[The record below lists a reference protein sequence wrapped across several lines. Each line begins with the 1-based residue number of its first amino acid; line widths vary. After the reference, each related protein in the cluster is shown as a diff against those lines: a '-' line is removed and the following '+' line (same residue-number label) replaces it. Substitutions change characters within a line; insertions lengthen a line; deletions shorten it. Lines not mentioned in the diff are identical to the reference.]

1 MKKWKNLLLDNWG
14 LKLISLTIA
23 FALWFVVINIDD
35 PVDDKT
41 FNNIKV
47 RLLNTNLLTD
57 DNMVYEVLDSTDLLR
72 SVTFEAPKS
81 IREKIESG
89 DIIAEADLNELTTT
103 DTVPIRFS
111 CPKYSKDVTNISGNI
126 GYVKLDIEEKTSK
139 WIDITYNL
147 VGEVAE
153 GFVINSI
160 NLDQNRLEIEG
171 PASKIAQVSKAVVD
185 VNVAGISNN
194 MSTPVD
200 VHLKNAKGTELNY
213 ATVTKNSDQ
222 IRVSVV
228 IYATKEIPVEYE
240 VTGIPAEGYEVTGV
254 TEMNPQTVVIAG
266 TTTSLNNVSKITIP
280 STELDITGVTENFE
294 KVINLRHYLP
304 GGIIFADKQF
314 EGKASVTVYVEAL
327 VEKEMEITSRNLEIT
342 TKPENMIINYA
353 TNTKLPKVT
362 IRGLQRD
369 VDMVELNDIY
379 GSIDI
384 LGWMEDQGL
393 TELASGTYQI
403 PVEFEIPESVEQVG
417 SISIALEF
425 ITPEELAARTME
437 VESYIQ

>member
-1 MKKWKNLLLDNWG
+1 MKKWKKILLDNWG

-41 FNNIKV
+41 LNNITVKLV
-47 RLLNTNLLTD
+47 NTDLLTD
-57 DNMVYEVLDSTDLLR
+57 ENMVYEVLDGTDILR

-81 IREKIESG
+81 IREKIEIG

-153 GFVINSI
+153 GYVINSI

-171 PASKIAQVSKAVVD
+171 PASKVAQVSKAVVD

-200 VHLKNAKGTELNY
+200 IHLKNANGSELNY

-222 IRVSVV
+222 VKVTVV
-228 IYATKEIPVEYE
+228 IYATKEVPVEYE
-240 VTGIPAEGYEVTGV
+240 VTGIPAEGYETTGV
-254 TEMNPQTVVIAG
+254 MEMTPQSVMIAG
-266 TTTSLNNVSKITIP
+266 TTTSLNNVTKIVIP
-280 STELDITGVTENFE
+280 STELDITGVTTNFE
-294 KVINLRHYLP
+294 KVINLRQYLP
-304 GGIIFADKQF
+304 NGIIFADKQF
-314 EGKASVTVYVEAL
+314 EGKAYITIYVEPL
-327 VEKEMEITSRNLEIT
+327 VEKEMEITTRNLEIT

-353 TNTKLPKVT
+353 ANAKIPEVT
-362 IRGLQRD
+362 IRGLQKD
-369 VDMVELNDIY
+369 VDTIELNDIY

-384 LGWMEDQGL
+384 LGWMEDQGW

-403 PVEFEIPESVEQVG
+403 PVQFEIPGNVEQIGRV
-417 SISIALEF
+417 SVALEF

-437 VESYIQ
+437 TLPDVE

>member
-1 MKKWKNLLLDNWG
+1 MKKLMKVLLDNWG

-41 FNNIKV
+41 FNNITV
-47 RLLNTNLLTD
+47 RLVNTELITD
-57 DNMVYEVLDSTDLLR
+57 DNMVYEVLDGTDILR

-81 IREKIESG
+81 IREKIEVG

-126 GYVKLDIEEKTSK
+126 GYVKLDIEEKSSK

-153 GFVINSI
+153 GYVINSI

-171 PASKIAQVSKAVVD
+171 PASKIAEVSKAVVD

-200 VHLKNAKGTELNY
+200 IHLKNAKGAELNY

-222 IRVSVV
+222 VKVSVV
-228 IYATKEIPVEYE
+228 IYATKEVPVEYE
-240 VTGIPAEGYEVTGV
+240 VTGVPADGYEATGAIDM
-254 TEMNPQTVVIAG
+254 TPQTILIAG
-266 TTTSLNNVSKITIP
+266 TTTSLHNVNKITIP
-280 STELDITGVTENFE
+280 ASELDITGVTENFE
-294 KVINLRHYLP
+294 KVINLRQYLP
-304 GGIIFADKQF
+304 SGITFADKQF
-314 EGKASVTVYVEAL
+314 EGKAYVTVYVEAL
-327 VEKEMEITSRNLEIT
+327 VEKELEIT
-342 TKPENMIINYA
+342 RRNIEISNKPKDMIIDNEEE
-353 TNTKLPKVT
+353 LQIPELV
-362 IRGLQRD
+362 IRGLQRYID
-369 VDMVELNDIY
+369 EVELNDIY

-384 LGWMEDQGL
+384 LAWMEDQGI

-403 PVEFEIPESVEQVG
+403 PVNFEIPENVEQVKPVKVTLVF
-417 SISIALEF
+417 IS
-425 ITPEELAARTME
+425 PEELAARN
-437 VESYIQ
+437 VETLTDVE

>member
-41 FNNIKV
+41 FNNITVKLV
-47 RLLNTNLLTD
+47 NTELLTD
-57 DNMVYEVLDSTDLLR
+57 DNMVYEVLDGTDILR

-81 IREKIESG
+81 IREKIEIG
-89 DIIAEADLNELTTT
+89 DIVAEADLNELTTT

-126 GYVKLDIEEKTSK
+126 GYVKLDIEEKASK

-153 GFVINSI
+153 GYVINSI

-171 PASKIAQVSKAVVD
+171 PASKIAEVSKAVVD

-200 VHLKNAKGTELNY
+200 IHLKNANGSELNY
-213 ATVTKNSDQ
+213 ATVTKNADQ
-222 IRVSVV
+222 VKVSVV
-228 IYATKEIPVEYE
+228 IYATKEVPVEYE
-240 VTGIPAEGYEVTGV
+240 VTGTPAEGYEMTGV
-254 TEMNPQTVVIAG
+254 VDLAPQTVLIAG
-266 TTTSLNNVSKITIP
+266 TSTSLNNVTKITIP
-280 STELDITGVTENFE
+280 PVELDVTGATESLE
-294 KVINLRHYLP
+294 KVINLRQYLP
-304 GGIIFADKQF
+304 SGITFADKQF
-314 EGKASVTVYVEAL
+314 EGRASVTVYIEPL
-327 VEKEMEITSRNLEIT
+327 VEKELEITTRNLEIT
-342 TKPENMIINYA
+342 TKPANMIVNYA
-353 TNTKLPKVT
+353 TDADIPEVV
-362 IRGLQRD
+362 IRGLQKY
-369 VDMVELNDIY
+369 VETVELNDIY

-384 LGWMEDQGL
+384 LAWMEDQGI

-403 PVEFEIPESVEQVG
+403 PVDFEIPDKVEMVG
-417 SISIALEF
+417 KVTVALEF
-425 ITPEELAARTME
+425 VTPEELAARSLEASPE
-437 VESYIQ
+437 VD

>member
-1 MKKWKNLLLDNWG
+1 MKKWKKLLLDNWG

-23 FALWFVVINIDD
+23 FALWFVVISIDD

-47 RLLNTNLLTD
+47 KLVNTELITD
-57 DNMVYEVLDSTDLLR
+57 ENMVYEVLDGTDILR

-81 IREKIESG
+81 IREKIEIG
-89 DIIAEADLNELTTT
+89 DIVAEADLNELTTT
-103 DTVPIRFS
+103 DTVPISFS

-126 GYVKLDIEEKTSK
+126 GYVKLDIEEKASK

-153 GFVINSI
+153 GYVINSI

-171 PASKIAQVSKAVVD
+171 PASKIAEVSRAVVD

-200 VHLKNAKGTELNY
+200 IHLKNSAGAEVKYSTI
-213 ATVTKNSDQ
+213 TKNADQ
-222 IRVSVV
+222 VKVSVV
-228 IYATKEIPVEYE
+228 IYATKEVPVEYS
-240 VTGIPAEGYEVTGV
+240 VMGTPAEGYEATGE
-254 TEMNPQTVVIAG
+254 TLLTPETVVIAG

-280 STELDITGVTENFE
+280 ASEVDITNVTGNFE
-294 KVINLRHYLP
+294 KVINLRAYLP
-304 GGIIFADKQF
+304 SGIVFADKQF
-314 EGKASVTVYVEAL
+314 EGKAYVTVYVEPL
-327 VEKEMEITSRNLEIT
+327 IDKELEITTRNLEIT

-353 TNTKLPKVT
+353 SNTSIPEVV
-362 IRGLQRD
+362 IRGLQREVDLVEVND
-369 VDMVELNDIY
+369 VY

-384 LGWMEDQGL
+384 LGWMEDQGM
-393 TELASGTYQI
+393 TTLASGTYQI
-403 PVEFEIPESVEQVG
+403 PVDFEVPEYVEQVG
-417 SISIALEF
+417 TVRVAIEF
-425 ITPEELAARTME
+425 ITPEDLAARAIETLPD
-437 VESYIQ
+437 VE